1 MAGYGGG
8 RYKNGEKPGER
19 IVILTRIQL
28 AADKLDIRIS
38 KTYPTKKHTHTHQ
51 RLHSNTTNKMVQHH
65 PGAFISKAD
74 IDPTDMPWALTT
86 HLLSVSIQQF
96 KRTTTAPF
104 LARAAQG
111 QLPKP
116 LIAEWLANDRLYI
129 QGYISLAESLVR
141 TIEQTSTATRAT
153 ATTVDVDSIDSRL
166 LRWLD
171 AAIENVKREFAWFD
185 EMTASYGLTAPAP
198 TSSTKSLGVQRFEAL
213 FTQFSSQKPHSFLP
227 WLEGAVCLF
236 STEKVYYE
244 AWSWARR
251 QDRRRSANLTADP
264 AARSRSRS
272 PNPATM
278 DYTQDLDGGAMR
290 KEFIPNW
297 SNKNFMMFVETLE
310 RIINEGV
317 GQAVQ
322 RDDKRWQEVKTR
334 ADAVWQATLDAEEAF
349 WPNVE
354 GAGSTT
360 GHTLSPTSAAEGVST
375 ATDAGRGLDGA
386 NGVNA
391 SYNGTEVRGM
401 LGAKDGS
408 LLEPSSRSYDKDSTA
423 AAGAQGSTWVPHVGN
438 V

>member
-1 MAGYGGG
+1 
-8 RYKNGEKPGER
+8 
-19 IVILTRIQL
+19 
-28 AADKLDIRIS
+28 
-38 KTYPTKKHTHTHQ
+38 
-51 RLHSNTTNKMVQHH
+51 MVQHH

-74 IDPTDMPWALTT
+74 IDPTDMPWALTA
-86 HLLSVSIQQF
+86 HLLSVSIPQF

-116 LIAEWLANDRLYI
+116 VIAEWLANDRLYI
-129 QGYISLAESLVR
+129 QGYISLAENLVR
-141 TIEQTSTATRAT
+141 IIESTSTATRAT
-153 ATTVDVDSIDSRL
+153 ATTVDVESIDSRL

-171 AAIENVKREFAWFD
+171 AAIENVKREFEWFD
-185 EMTASYGLTAPAP
+185 EMTASYNLTAPSP
-198 TSSTKSLGVQRFEAL
+198 SSSQKSLGVQRFEAL
-213 FTQFSSQKPHSFLP
+213 FSQLAAQKPNTFLP

-244 AWSWARR
+244 AWSWARK
-251 QDRRRSANLTADP
+251 QDRRRSSNNTSVAG
-264 AARSRSRS
+264 RSRSRS
-272 PNPATM
+272 PNPATV
-278 DYTQDLDGGAMR
+278 DYSQDLDGGAMR

-317 GQAVQ
+317 GQAVG
-322 RDDKRWQEVKTR
+322 RDDKRWQEVKSR

-349 WPNVE
+349 WPDVDGIAN
-354 GAGSTT
+354 GSSGTNA
-360 GHTLSPTSAAEGVST
+360 LNPAT
-375 ATDAGRGLDGA
+375 ANGA

-391 SYNGTEVRGM
+391 SHNGTEVRGL

-408 LLEPSSRSYDKDSTA
+408 LLEPNTRSYDRDASTTQ
-423 AAGAQGSTWVPHVGN
+423 AQGMYVPHVGHVSN

>member
-1 MAGYGGG
+1 
-8 RYKNGEKPGER
+8 
-19 IVILTRIQL
+19 
-28 AADKLDIRIS
+28 
-38 KTYPTKKHTHTHQ
+38 
-51 RLHSNTTNKMVQHH
+51 MVQHH
-65 PGAFISKAD
+65 PGAFISKANLD
-74 IDPTDMPWALTT
+74 ATDTPWALTA
-86 HLLSVSIQQF
+86 HLLSVSIPQL

-141 TIEQTSTATRAT
+141 IIEQTSKATRAT
-153 ATTVDVDSIDSRL
+153 ATTVDVDSIESRL

-171 AAIENVKREFAWFD
+171 AAILNVKREFEWFD
-185 EMTASYGLTAPAP
+185 EMTKAYSLTAPAP
-198 TSSTKSLGVQRFEAL
+198 SSSQKSLGVRRFEAL
-213 FTQFSSQKPHSFLP
+213 FSQLSSNRPNDFLP

-244 AWSWARR
+244 AWSWAQK
-251 QDRRRSANLTADP
+251 QDRRRSAGGAGG
-264 AARSRSRS
+264 RSRSRS
-272 PNPATM
+272 PNPETL
-278 DYTQDLDGGAMR
+278 DYSKDLDGGAMR

-317 GQAVQ
+317 GEAVG
-322 RDDKRWQEVKTR
+322 RDDKRWQEVKRR

-349 WPNVE
+349 WPDV
-354 GAGSTT
+354 AGSAEY
-360 GHTLSPTSAAEGVST
+360 TSAGRKSLEVPG
-375 ATDAGRGLDGA
+375 ATNGA
-386 NGVNA
+386 NGTNQ

-408 LLEPSSRSYDKDSTA
+408 LLEPNTRTYERDERTL
-423 AAGAQGSTWVPHVGN
+423 AGGQQTTYVPHVGN
-438 V
+438 I